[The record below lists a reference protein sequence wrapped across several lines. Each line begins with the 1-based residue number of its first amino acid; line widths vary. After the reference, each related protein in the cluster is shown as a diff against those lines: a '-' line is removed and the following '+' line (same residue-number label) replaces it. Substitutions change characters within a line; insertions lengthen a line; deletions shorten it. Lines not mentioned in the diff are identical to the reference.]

1 MGCDQARDRLCG
13 PPWACRIATAPGPL
27 CLAVEGPRLPI
38 SCAVRAQLVWL
49 GLKAGVPALPLTT
62 AGPWA
67 RPPRRLSFLPC
78 RMGMKTAPSRQVMER
93 QRVVHPNKG
102 MLLSHDRGEVLTHH
116 NTDVP
121 REGSQ
126 VQEAT

>member
-1 MGCDQARDRLCG
+1 MRAPLGF
-13 PPWACRIATAPGPL
+13 RIAAAPGPL

-38 SCAVRAQLVWL
+38 SCAVRAQSLWL
-49 GLKAGVPALPLTT
+49 GLKAGVLALLLTT

-67 RPPRRLSFLPC
+67 RPSRRLSFLPC
-78 RMGMKTAPSRQVMER
+78 RMGMKTASSQQMMER
-93 QRVVHPNKG
+93 QCVVRPDKG

-116 NTDVP
+116 NTDGP